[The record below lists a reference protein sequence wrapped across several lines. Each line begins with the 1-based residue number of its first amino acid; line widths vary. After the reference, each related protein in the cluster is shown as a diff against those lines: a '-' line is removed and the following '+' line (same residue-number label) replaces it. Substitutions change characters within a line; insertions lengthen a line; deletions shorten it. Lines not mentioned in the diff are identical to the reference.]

1 MKRFLYIVTALLLT
15 ANVCA
20 EAQTVKELWETGN
33 QAYLDEN
40 YQKATQDYETIR
52 ALGYESDNLYL
63 NLGNAYFKRG
73 MVGKALLNYNRA
85 LRFSPSDKDVLYN
98 ISIANKYVQDKI
110 DVIPTFF
117 LQRWMNELRSSI
129 TSNAW
134 AGMSLVF
141 FTLMLV
147 AILVYLLTSTL
158 KWRKIGFYGALGLLA
173 LFVISAWLAG
183 SQRKILLNPDKAI
196 IMSSAA
202 PVKSSPD
209 QSSKDLFVLHEGTK
223 VAVKDSLGDFREIEI
238 SDGNKGWIEAKAI
251 EMID

>member
-1 MKRFLYIVTALLLT
+1 
-15 ANVCA
+15 
-20 EAQTVKELWETGN
+20 
-33 QAYLDEN
+33 
-40 YQKATQDYETIR
+40 
-52 ALGYESDNLYL
+52 
-63 NLGNAYFKRG
+63 
-73 MVGKALLNYNRA
+73 
-85 LRFSPSDKDVLYN
+85 
-98 ISIANKYVQDKI
+98 
-110 DVIPTFF
+110 
-117 LQRWMNELRSSI
+117 MNELRSSI

-173 LFVISAWLAG
+173 LFVISAWFAG